1 MCVFRVLTFVL
12 FLYNSLTMAKVFKKF
27 FKRLLKKHTGFVIFV
42 LLVVIGVFTLFGYA
56 TRKSVLVTV
65 SPGATVADV
74 ANALKKNDLIDSVS
88 SFKLAVRGM
97 GGRIQVGQYDIPR
110 GASAWRIAKM
120 LVNGD
125 VATVKIL
132 IPEGLTLKQIKILL
146 ADTDG
151 LTGDVDCP
159 AGMMTA
165 VCDITDGDIFP
176 DTYRVARGTPRIA
189 VLDLARRK
197 MNQVRANFENR
208 KMPRPLQSWH
218 DVVTLASIVQR
229 ETPRASEMPIVAS
242 VYLNRLRQN
251 MRLQADPTVVYVL
264 TDGLG
269 DMQGEA
275 LLTGHLK
282 IDSPYNT
289 YRYAGLPPGPIA
301 NVGRDAIRAVLKPA
315 DTNYLFFVAD
325 GNGGH
330 KFSNTYEE
338 HLKNHAD
345 WREIKNLKK

>member
-1 MCVFRVLTFVL
+1 
-12 FLYNSLTMAKVFKKF
+12 MAKASKKIL
-27 FKRLLKKHTGFVIFV
+27 KRLLKKHTGFVIFL
-42 LLVVIGVFTLFGYA
+42 LLVVIGVFSLFGYV

-65 SPGATVADV
+65 APGATVSDV
-74 ANALKKNDLIDSVS
+74 ANVLKKNDLIDSAS

-97 GGRIQVGQYDIPR
+97 GGRIQVGQYEIPR

-132 IPEGLTLKQIKILL
+132 IPEGLTLKQIRILL

-151 LTGDVDCP
+151 LAGDVECGVGAMAP
-159 AGMMTA
+159 
-165 VCDITDGDIFP
+165 VCTISDGDIFP
-176 DTYRVARGTPRIA
+176 DTYRVARGTQRLA

-197 MNQVRANFENR
+197 MEQVKTKFESR
-208 KMPRPLQSWH
+208 RLPKPLKTWN
-218 DVVTLASIVQR
+218 DVVTLASIVQK

-242 VYLNRLRQN
+242 VYLNRLRSD

-269 DMQGEA
+269 DMQGEP
-275 LLTGHLK
+275 LLSGHLK
-282 IDSPYNT
+282 LDSPYNT
-289 YRYAGLPPGPIA
+289 YRNKGLPPGPIA
-301 NVGRDAIRAVLKPA
+301 NVGAAAIKSVLNPA

-330 KFSNTYEE
+330 RFSNTYEE

-345 WREIKNLKK
+345 WREIKNARN

>member
-1 MCVFRVLTFVL
+1 
-12 FLYNSLTMAKVFKKF
+12 MAKRLSNI
-27 FKRLLKKHTGFVIFV
+27 FKRTIRKHFWLVIISV
-42 LLVVIGVFTLFGYA
+42 LLVLGAFMLFGFA
-56 TRKSVLVTV
+56 TRKPVLVTV
-65 SPGATVADV
+65 SSGATVTDV
-74 ANALKKNDLIDSVS
+74 ANTLKKYDLVDSAS
-88 SFKLAVRGM
+88 SFKLAVRAQ
-97 GGRIQVGQYDIPR
+97 GGKIQVGQYEIPR

-125 VATVKIL
+125 VAKTKIL
-132 IPEGLTLKQIKILL
+132 IPEGLTIKQIKILL
-146 ADTDG
+146 ANDSTLSGEVDCVAG
-151 LTGDVDCP
+151 NLAPVCNVRDGDV
-159 AGMMTA
+159 
-165 VCDITDGDIFP
+165 FP
-176 DTYRVARGTPRIA
+176 DTYTVARGTLRLA
-189 VLDLARRK
+189 VVDLARRK
-197 MNQVRANFENR
+197 METVKK
-208 KMPRPLQSWH
+208 KMAKRSIPKPLRDWN

-229 ETPRASEMPIVAS
+229 ETPHTSEMPIVAS

-269 DMQGEA
+269 DMQGEP

-289 YRYAGLPPGPIA
+289 YRNKGLPPGPIA
-301 NVGRDAIRAVLKPA
+301 NVGAAALRAVLKPA

-330 KFSNTYEE
+330 KFSNSYEE

>member
-1 MCVFRVLTFVL
+1 
-12 FLYNSLTMAKVFKKF
+12 MAKVVKKF

-42 LLVVIGVFTLFGYA
+42 LLVVIGVFTLFGVA

-65 SPGATVADV
+65 APGATVADV
-74 ANALKKNDLIDSVS
+74 ANALKANDLIDSTS

-97 GGRIQVGQYDIPR
+97 GGKIQVGQYEIPR
-110 GASAWRIAKM
+110 GVSAWRIAKM

-146 ADTDG
+146 ENTDG
-151 LTGDVDCP
+151 LSGDVDC
-159 AGMMTA
+159 A
-165 VCDITDGDIFP
+165 VGAMAPVCNIADGDVFP
-176 DTYRVARGTPRIA
+176 DTYRVARGTQRLA

-197 MNQVRANFENR
+197 MDTVKQKFESY
-208 KMPRPLQSWH
+208 KFPRPLQSWH
-218 DVVTLASIVQR
+218 DVVTLASIVQK
-229 ETPRASEMPIVAS
+229 ETLYTSEMPVVAS
-242 VYLNRLRQN
+242 VYLNRLRSD

-282 IDSPYNT
+282 LDSPYNT
-289 YRYAGLPPGPIA
+289 YRNKGLPPGPIA

-330 KFSNTYEE
+330 RFSNTYEE

>member
-1 MCVFRVLTFVL
+1 
-12 FLYNSLTMAKVFKKF
+12 MAKMFKKF

-42 LLVVIGVFTLFGYA
+42 VVVFVGVFTLFGVA

-65 SPGATVADV
+65 APGATVADV
-74 ANALKKNDLIDSVS
+74 ANALKANDLIDSTS

-97 GGRIQVGQYDIPR
+97 GGRIQVGQYEIPR
-110 GASAWRIAKM
+110 GVSAWRIAKM

-146 ADTDG
+146 ANTDG
-151 LTGDVDCP
+151 LTGDVDC
-159 AGMMTA
+159 A
-165 VCDITDGDIFP
+165 VGAMAPVCSIADGDVFP
-176 DTYRVARGTPRIA
+176 DTYRVARGTPRLA

-197 MNQVRANFENR
+197 MDTVKQNFESR
-208 KMPRPLQSWH
+208 RFPRPLQSWH
-218 DVVTLASIVQR
+218 DVVTLASIVQK
-229 ETPRASEMPIVAS
+229 ETLYTSEMPVVAS
-242 VYLNRLRQN
+242 VYLNRLRAD

-282 IDSPYNT
+282 LDSPYNT
-289 YRYAGLPPGPIA
+289 YRNKGLPPGPIA

-345 WREIKNLKK
+345 WREIKNMKK